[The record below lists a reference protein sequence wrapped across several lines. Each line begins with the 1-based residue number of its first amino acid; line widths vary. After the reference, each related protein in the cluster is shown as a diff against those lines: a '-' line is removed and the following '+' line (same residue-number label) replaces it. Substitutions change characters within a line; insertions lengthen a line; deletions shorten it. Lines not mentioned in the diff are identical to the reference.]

1 MALPLL
7 NKREHGKTT
16 KVEQRREKTERKRE
30 REWKKWKL
38 CKLHDS
44 KVHNA
49 SLLLDLLPNQGCKD
63 KVSL

>member
-30 REWKKWKL
+30 RESGKNGNFVNYMIQKYIIL
-38 CKLHDS
+38 
-44 KVHNA
+44 
-49 SLLLDLLPNQGCKD
+49 
-63 KVSL
+63 VSC